1 MIDRRLKVR
10 HLQAFA
16 EIARQKSLKRAAEI
30 LNLTQPAISKTLKEL
45 EEIAGVILLER
56 SRGGV
61 LMTIEGDVFLR
72 YANSSLTAIDQAMTS
87 VSAIS
92 KGEQGS
98 VAIGA
103 LPSVAARML
112 PRAVQLFLR
121 LAPNATP
128 QIEDGPHGFLVDRL
142 RAGKL
147 DLVIGRLGKPDTM
160 KGISFTQLY
169 AEDVVVVCAPGHPL
183 ADATALANLS
193 DYPVIYPPIDAAIR
207 PLVDRMMIAN
217 GVADFPRR
225 IESVAA
231 TFGRGLTL
239 ASDAL
244 WIISTG
250 VVADDITAGRL
261 IALPIKT
268 ELTAGPIGIMARAE
282 DDLSPLAR
290 MFRQA
295 AIRAVDELELS

>member
-10 HLQAFA
+10 HLQAFV

-112 PRAVQLFLR
+112 PRAVQLFSR

-193 DYPVIYPPIDAAIR
+193 DYLVIYPPIDAAIR

-225 IESVAA
+225 IESVSA

-282 DDLSPLAR
+282 DGLSPLAR